1 MEDELKKAGLLG
13 KGVSELTVQVLNTM
27 REHPGLLKLSLFN
40 LQYIDLQG
48 QQCKGPSSP
57 CMPSSLALSN
67 MTMASNGSAL
77 TFASDF
83 TTASLHRVFDTPLNG
98 VWDAVGDEAK
108 GSLSPIVI
116 WVGIIPGSTS
126 ANTTHKV
133 FQEILILLRKNR
145 VNDAIVELHEAGP
158 PPMHHVHSSNA
169 THYVHYFLTAL
180 LSGTLILWFHK
191 NKDKDSNPSNKV
203 YRISNCHVLCKNITV
218 NYEHRGSAPMDHI
231 QHSLNEI
238 MNAIADYIITLQVK
252 ERQDTENTKVIRV
265 MKSWTNSKLHHNIGH
280 VQYAAAISVNIKG
293 STLYTLD
300 WAAFSAAEVKVSDKF
315 EGNIVDLR
323 SMFCPLGGG
332 STTFKFPNERKL
344 RVEGCA
350 TKEDLTHSAEFDSQG
365 QHCLIVSKDG
375 NTTGLTVGC
384 YASLV
389 SFTLNEVSIQSIK
402 LSIYNLGDK
411 TAKVFSTKGD
421 SGSLVWHMT
430 NGKAHII
437 GQLHSEHNKGGST
450 SNHVTYCTPGWYLL
464 GQIKTRFKHADFYC
478 TTWSV

>member
-1 MEDELKKAGLLG
+1 MLPPTFLFMEDELKKAGLLG

-83 TTASLHRVFDTPLNG
+83 TTASVHDPDLHRVFDTPLNG
-98 VWDAVGDEAK
+98 VWDAVGPQIHDLIKAWKINWLSIDPAYFFTHALLGDEAK

-145 VNDAIVELHEAGP
+145 VNDAIVELHEAVLQRLAGP

-169 THYVHYFLTAL
+169 THY
-180 LSGTLILWFHK
+180 GTLILWFHK

-231 QHSLNEI
+231 Q
-238 MNAIADYIITLQVK
+238 VK

-265 MKSWTNSKLHHNIGH
+265 KQCQLEEEIEAIADLGPSITSKLHHNIGH

-365 QHCLIVSKDG
+365 QHCLIVKQRWQHYYWPHC
-375 NTTGLTVGC
+375 GC

-389 SFTLNEVSIQSIK
+389 SFTLE
-402 LSIYNLGDK
+402 
-411 TAKVFSTKGD
+411 
-421 SGSLVWHMT
+421 
-430 NGKAHII
+430 
-437 GQLHSEHNKGGST
+437 
-450 SNHVTYCTPGWYLL
+450 
-464 GQIKTRFKHADFYC
+464 
-478 TTWSV
+478 